1 MKEKWF
7 KMKSYNT
14 LVLSGGAI
22 KGFALLGALQYL
34 MDVGILQNIHK
45 FVGTSIGAILSYLL
59 CIGYTPVEIMVFL
72 CQTNWLKKLGSFDV
86 VNVVQGCGGLSF
98 SILQEIL
105 EKLTVKKIGRFLT
118 LGQLYNDYGKTLIC
132 CTYNYTKD
140 QEECMNPVE
149 HNHLPCLTALRM
161 TANLPLLFEP
171 FEYNG
176 CIYLDGGISSNFP
189 VQYISPEED
198 IVLGISLGKSD
209 LHEKN
214 THHIPSSFEMMWKVM
229 SIPMSQLQ
237 KMRNA
242 EFKSLCDLVEIPVD
256 GYFSLQFDIQNNEK
270 FDMFSIGYNTMKS
283 YLERDVPTSFINSV

>member
-1 MKEKWF
+1 
-7 KMKSYNT
+7 
-14 LVLSGGAI
+14 VLSGGAI

-118 LGQLYNDYGKTLIC
+118 LGQLYHDYGKTLIC
-132 CTYNYTKD
+132 CTYNYTRE

-149 HNHLPCLTALRM
+149 HSHLPCLTALRM

-176 CIYLDGGISSNFP
+176 CIYFDGGISSNFP

-214 THHIPSSFEMMWKVM
+214 THHIPSSFEIMWKVM

-237 KMRNA
+237 KIRNA
-242 EFKSLCDLVEIPVD
+242 EFKALCDLVEIPVD

-270 FDMFSIGYNTMKS
+270 FDMFSIGYNTMKN
-283 YLERDVPTSFINSV
+283 YFERDVPTSFINSV